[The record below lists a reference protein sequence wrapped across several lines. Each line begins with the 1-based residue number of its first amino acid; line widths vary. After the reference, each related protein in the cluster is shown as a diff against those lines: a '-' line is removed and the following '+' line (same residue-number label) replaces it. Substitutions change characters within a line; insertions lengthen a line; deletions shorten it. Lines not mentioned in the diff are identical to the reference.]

1 MPSSRKI
8 SRSSKPSA
16 QSLKATPSA
25 RRTLIPKPPSLTPLG
40 SARVSADGPDTMEN
54 RDLWSCSK
62 DGSTSTPQNT
72 APLSPTQSHLC
83 ESDSQLGGEGRVRRA
98 SRFHIISSRS
108 NLVAAAQKSRHIP
121 LEKKTPKPNA
131 TRPGNPPTIK
141 TSTESVI
148 ARNFFPLIRRRTQ

>member
-83 ESDSQLGGEGRVRRA
+83 ESDSPQGVRAFIFTSPPEGEVASDSERVGA
-98 SRFHIISSRS
+98 GLSPFHEVEWFDRC
-108 NLVAAAQKSRHIP
+108 LA
-121 LEKKTPKPNA
+121 
-131 TRPGNPPTIK
+131 
-141 TSTESVI
+141 
-148 ARNFFPLIRRRTQ
+148 

>member
-83 ESDSQLGGEGRVRRA
+83 ESDS
-98 SRFHIISSRS
+98 
-108 NLVAAAQKSRHIP
+108 P
-121 LEKKTPKPNA
+121 LERGRSA
-131 TRPGNPPTIK
+131 TRERCRVGGAVSELATCGRPVLRPFPNGYL
-141 TSTESVI
+141 TS
-148 ARNFFPLIRRRTQ
+148 AAGL

>member
-83 ESDSQLGGEGRVRRA
+83 ESDRPPEGWRG
-98 SRFHIISSRS
+98 F
-108 NLVAAAQKSRHIP
+108 
-121 LEKKTPKPNA
+121 
-131 TRPGNPPTIK
+131 
-141 TSTESVI
+141 STT
-148 ARNFFPLIRRRTQ
+148 LMRRRRSGAGPDLAAEGCGVVALGDAADLVG

>member
-83 ESDSQLGGEGRVRRA
+83 ESDSPLKGRVGRGA
-98 SRFHIISSRS
+98 YLFLG
-108 NLVAAAQKSRHIP
+108 NGVAVQLH
-121 LEKKTPKPNA
+121 EV
-131 TRPGNPPTIK
+131 
-141 TSTESVI
+141 SVGI
-148 ARNFFPLIRRRTQ
+148 ARIDSPARDEEYCTRDPARFR

>member
-83 ESDSQLGGEGRVRRA
+83 ESDSPQGVRAFLRRAIQPPSQVGRVFLRR
-98 SRFHIISSRS
+98 SIPPPPLRGRS
-108 NLVAAAQKSRHIP
+108 
-121 LEKKTPKPNA
+121 A
-131 TRPGNPPTIK
+131 TRQ
-141 TSTESVI
+141 
-148 ARNFFPLIRRRTQ
+148 RRRVRGLTLRDASLILDGPDG

>member
-83 ESDSQLGGEGRVRRA
+83 ESDSPQGVRAFLRRVIQPPPFLEGEVGNSGALPGGGSIAEPAVRKLKYRP
-98 SRFHIISSRS
+98 
-108 NLVAAAQKSRHIP
+108 NLIMH
-121 LEKKTPKPNA
+121 
-131 TRPGNPPTIK
+131 
-141 TSTESVI
+141 
-148 ARNFFPLIRRRTQ
+148 

>member
-83 ESDSQLGGEGRVRRA
+83 ESDSPQGGGLGRGYDFDGPIQIHITQEWSVPSRA
-98 SRFHIISSRS
+98 
-108 NLVAAAQKSRHIP
+108 
-121 LEKKTPKPNA
+121 
-131 TRPGNPPTIK
+131 PPY
-141 TSTESVI
+141 
-148 ARNFFPLIRRRTQ
+148 R

>member
-83 ESDSQLGGEGRVRRA
+83 ESDSPQGVRAFEIQPPYLREVASVSERVGVV
-98 SRFHIISSRS
+98 
-108 NLVAAAQKSRHIP
+108 LVRDSKHSC
-121 LEKKTPKPNA
+121 TD
-131 TRPGNPPTIK
+131 T
-141 TSTESVI
+141 
-148 ARNFFPLIRRRTQ
+148 